1 MLLKQKDSAYSRS
14 VQAVSHSLSK
24 PKWMGRTGKTGV
36 KPDLQSA
43 NAFFDRVWTFSLTRC
58 WKQRTTSCSTSQ
70 ASSKQTSCME
80 DVVLT
85 YETLS
90 GSNVRNSARKSVRIL
105 ISVCLC
111 KNCTTRQRNKSRP
124 CCLSTIWVKRQN
136 PPEWAGGRTCR
147 SSSTWPRSYSSRT
160 HSVPA
165 RCGRAR
171 TSRAMRR

>member
-24 PKWMGRTGKTGV
+24 PTWMGRTGKTGV
-36 KPDLQSA
+36 KPDLPSA

-111 KNCTTRQRNKSRP
+111 KNCTTRPLPALPAATSILANSRMNP
-124 CCLSTIWVKRQN
+124 RGYCKCNVLSLRK
-136 PPEWAGGRTCR
+136 
-147 SSSTWPRSYSSRT
+147 
-160 HSVPA
+160 
-165 RCGRAR
+165 
-171 TSRAMRR
+171 

>member
-24 PKWMGRTGKTGV
+24 PTWMGRTGKTGV
-36 KPDLQSA
+36 KLDLPSA

-58 WKQRTTSCSTSQ
+58 WKQRTTSSTSQ

-111 KNCTTRQRNKSRP
+111 KNCTLSGLKGKIHQNGPVVGCVVVVRHGPDHIRPGLIKDQRIP
-124 CCLSTIWVKRQN
+124 DFGI
-136 PPEWAGGRTCR
+136 
-147 SSSTWPRSYSSRT
+147 
-160 HSVPA
+160 H
-165 RCGRAR
+165 
-171 TSRAMRR
+171 

>member
-24 PKWMGRTGKTGV
+24 PTWMGRTGKTGV
-36 KPDLQSA
+36 KPDLPSA

-111 KNCTTRQRNKSRP
+111 KK
-124 CCLSTIWVKRQN
+124 LYTIWVKRQN

-171 TSRAMRR
+171 TSRAMHR